1 MNQNF
6 SVLFYL
12 KKQKKENENGLLPI
26 YLRITVCGKRSEI
39 SIGRE
44 IDPEQWDNRRN
55 KVRGTRQESRALND
69 YLSSIISKIRKIHT
83 GMIDRDEEIDA
94 ETIRNHYLGKGTKS
108 KMILEIFQEHNEK
121 VAELIGNGYSK
132 NTLKTYKSSIKHLAA
147 YILAKYE
154 KADYPLIKVDFGFI
168 TGYEHYLRVEKEC
181 MAISAQ
187 KYIVHLKKI
196 IFFSLANGWIVA
208 NPFLHYKL
216 KAKASPR
223 TFLTQAELDAMRTKR
238 LHVQRHIQVRDIFV
252 FSCYTGLAYID
263 VQKLKRSEIQIGDD
277 GKEWIFTSRTKTE
290 TPSHIPILAEAK
302 EILDRYQ
309 DHPVCEIKG
318 LALPVYTNQR
328 MNSYLKEIADHCG
341 ITKNLTFHL
350 ARHTFATT
358 VTLSNGVPIET
369 VSKMLGH
376 NSLKTTQHYAK
387 VLDSK
392 TGHDMS
398 ELAEKLSKRVKD
410 KGRKKKK
417 KEKVKVLKLYQYS

>member
-6 SVLFYL
+6 NLLFYP
-12 KKQKKENENGLLPI
+12 KKQKKHNEDGLSPI
-26 YLRITVCGKRSEI
+26 YLRISVGGKRSEI

-44 IDPEQWDNRRN
+44 IHPDQWDNRRN
-55 KVRGTRQESRALND
+55 KVIGTRMESRVLND
-69 YLSSIISKIRKIHT
+69 YMNSIIAKIRKIHT

-94 ETIRNHYLGKGTKS
+94 ETIRNNYLGKGTKW

-121 VAELIGNGYSK
+121 FAELVGNGYSA
-132 NTLKTYKSSIKHLAA
+132 NTLKTYRSSIKHLSA
-147 YILAKYE
+147 YIVLKYD
-154 KADYPLIKVDFGFI
+154 KPDYPLVKVNFEFI
-168 TGYEHYLRVEKEC
+168 TGYEHYLRVEKGC

-187 KYIVHLKKI
+187 KYIVHLKKM
-196 IFFSLANGWIVA
+196 IFFSLASGWIVA

-216 KAKASPR
+216 NAKPSAR
-223 TFLTQAELDAMRTKR
+223 TFLTQTELDTMRAKT

-263 VQKLKRSEIQIGDD
+263 VQKLQRSEVQIGDD
-277 GKEWIFTSRTKTE
+277 GKEWIFTSRTKTK
-290 TPSHIPILAEAK
+290 TPSRIPILAEAK
-302 EILDRYQ
+302 EILDRYKK
-309 DHPVCEIKG
+309 HPICEIKG
-318 LALPVYTNQR
+318 LALPVYSNQR

-341 ITKNLTFHL
+341 ITKILTFHL

-392 TGHDMS
+392 TGYDMS
-398 ELAEKLSKRVKD
+398 LLAEKLSKRANVKAP
-410 KGRKKKK
+410 KKKNK
-417 KEKVKVLKLYQYS
+417 SKIKILKLYQGT

>member
-1 MNQNF
+1 M
-6 SVLFYL
+6 
-12 KKQKKENENGLLPI
+12 
-26 YLRITVCGKRSEI
+26 
-39 SIGRE
+39 
-44 IDPEQWDNRRN
+44 
-55 KVRGTRQESRALND
+55 
-69 YLSSIISKIRKIHT
+69 
-83 GMIDRDEEIDA
+83 
-94 ETIRNHYLGKGTKS
+94 
-108 KMILEIFQEHNEK
+108 
-121 VAELIGNGYSK
+121 
-132 NTLKTYKSSIKHLAA
+132 
-147 YILAKYE
+147 
-154 KADYPLIKVDFGFI
+154 
-168 TGYEHYLRVEKEC
+168 
-181 MAISAQ
+181 
-187 KYIVHLKKI
+187 
-196 IFFSLANGWIVA
+196 
-208 NPFLHYKL
+208 
-216 KAKASPR
+216 
-223 TFLTQAELDAMRTKR
+223 TQAELDAMRTKR